1 MKSFVLALLL
11 SIGSAMDFK
20 IVEDNMEF
28 AIDKRAHLGVSFG
41 LYYTAYTLC
50 NCEMTA
56 AMLLASCVGLGYE
69 IYQGFYYERH
79 WGFSKEDMV
88 YNVMGV
94 VAANIVHRTFLWG
107 REFVN
112 F

>member
-41 LYYTAYTLC
+41 L
-50 NCEMTA
+50 
-56 AMLLASCVGLGYE
+56 
-69 IYQGFYYERH
+69 
-79 WGFSKEDMV
+79 
-88 YNVMGV
+88 
-94 VAANIVHRTFLWG
+94 
-107 REFVN
+107 
-112 F
+112 